1 MRKLK
6 YVKFFENFILNEG
19 LYDDLNGYTLQ
30 DNKDKQKESGFIEG
44 DKVHI
49 LHKNLK
55 GDVIQE
61 VPAQVDEIW
70 KKDNNWV
77 VIVKKNN
84 GRQAFGTD
92 STKFSSNID
101 DLKKV

>member
-6 YVKFFENFILNEG
+6 FIKLFENFILNEG
-19 LYDDLNGYTLQ
+19 FYDDLNGYTMQ
-30 DNKDKQKESGFIEG
+30 DKNKQKESGFTEG

-55 GDVIQE
+55 GDIIQE
-61 VPAQVDEIW
+61 VPAEVDEIW

-77 VIVKKNN
+77 VIVKKDN

-92 STKFSSNID
+92 SSKFSNNID

>member
-1 MRKLK
+1 MKKLK
-6 YVKFFENFILNEG
+6 FIKLFERFTLNEG
-19 LYDDLNGYTLQ
+19 FYDDLNGYTMQ
-30 DNKDKQKESGFIEG
+30 GNKEIQKPSGFTQG

-49 LHKNLK
+49 LHRNLK
-55 GDVIQE
+55 GDIIQE
-61 VPAQVDEIW
+61 VPAEVDEIW

-77 VIVKKNN
+77 VIVKKEN

-92 STKFSSNID
+92 SNKFSNNID

>member
-6 YVKFFENFILNEG
+6 YVKLFENFILNEG
-19 LYDDLNGYTLQ
+19 FYDDLNGYTLQ
-30 DNKDKQKESGFIEG
+30 DDTKESGFTKG

-77 VIVKKNN
+77 VIVKKDN
-84 GRQAFGTD
+84 GRQAFGKD
-92 STKFSSNID
+92 STKFSNID

>member
-1 MRKLK
+1 M
-6 YVKFFENFILNEG
+6 FENFILNEG

-30 DNKDKQKESGFIEG
+30 DKDKQKESGFMEG

-70 KKDNNWV
+70 KKDNDWV
-77 VIVKKNN
+77 VVVKKDN

-92 STKFSSNID
+92 SKFPSKID